1 MIYQQMMFLSPSI
14 PVSLPL
20 SLSTGILVQQFFS
33 LVFGQVDRMHLHL
46 CRFSGI
52 YIECWTLKMV
62 GKHISWLGLQLCCD
76 FVIVLPVLTWQNMKH
91 AGKRHLAGQ
100 DAFCAII
107 IFTCKYFLSSKN
119 CQKCGEKV
127 AEIYCATTQ
136 TSSFTLP
143 SLTAFQNVDC
153 RHRNC

>member
-1 MIYQQMMFLSPSI
+1 MMFLSPSI

-20 SLSTGILVQQFFS
+20 SLSSGILVQQFFS
-33 LVFGQVDRMHLHL
+33 LVFGQVDRMHWHL

-76 FVIVLPVLTWQNMKH
+76 FVIVLPVLTWQNMEH

-107 IFTCKYFLSSKN
+107 ISTCKYFLSSTVKSVVRRL
-119 CQKCGEKV
+119 QKYTVQLLE
-127 AEIYCATTQ
+127 
-136 TSSFTLP
+136 LP
-143 SLTAFQNVDC
+143 HLLYRHLQLFKMWTVDTGTVKK
-153 RHRNC
+153 